1 MRKKAWCVF
10 FHPRAFS
17 SRAQCLHSLDALR
30 PTNSAII
37 AVFPPRH
44 GALPPGESSL
54 SFLVGSLAFFFS
66 SAFAS
71 QASEQG
77 TPLDPSLFFGPQR
90 AIDVGGEGGDLGRRK
105 VYTFKSPST

>member
-1 MRKKAWCVF
+1 MRKNAWCVF
-10 FHPRAFS
+10 FHPRALS
-17 SRAQCLHSLDALR
+17 SRAQSMRYLDALR
-30 PTNSAII
+30 LTNSAII

-54 SFLVGSLAFFFS
+54 SFLVGSLAFSFS

-77 TPLDPSLFFGPQR
+77 TS
-90 AIDVGGEGGDLGRRK
+90 
-105 VYTFKSPST
+105 